1 MTTLSNMLW
10 SENRLYSAS
19 QNTAFLSALM
29 AYQTL
34 IESDNKASLFIHTVN
49 DHAFVTFTYSG
60 PVKDGCPAIFMPFQR
75 IPYMRYLVPPAR
87 RTVLEMAKGVADVLE
102 SEKLCIAS
110 EVYQAAEQARLDAVA
125 SLADLNRAD
134 LTMVI
139 QPMSPLSV
147 KAANDSGGNS
157 FSLNCAGHQIIRI
170 DMGLLTL
177 YYYEYNPEGVFQV
190 LQNGG

>member
-1 MTTLSNMLW
+1 VAQEGIILNVTMTTLSNMLW

-102 SEKLCIAS
+102 SEKLWYAS
-110 EVYQAAEQARLDAVA
+110 PV
-125 SLADLNRAD
+125 
-134 LTMVI
+134 
-139 QPMSPLSV
+139 
-147 KAANDSGGNS
+147 S
-157 FSLNCAGHQIIRI
+157 FFLFY
-170 DMGLLTL
+170 L
-177 YYYEYNPEGVFQV
+177 
-190 LQNGG
+190 